1 MPTRNIN
8 LTDRLDAFVEGSVSV
23 GRYQNASEVVREAL
37 RLLELRDQAD
47 QLKLKRLR
55 AAVRAGDDAIARGAY
70 QDLGPQELADY
81 VAGLGASGR
90 HDT

>member
-8 LTDRLDAFVEGSVSV
+8 LTDRLDAFIEGRVAA
-23 GRYQNASEVVREAL
+23 GRYQNASEVVREGL

-55 AAVRAGDDAIARGAY
+55 AAIRAGDDAVARGAY
-70 QDLGPQELADY
+70 QDLDSDELADY
-81 VAGLGASGR
+81 VAGLRRSGR

>member
-8 LTDRLDAFVEGSVSV
+8 LTDRLDAFIEGRVAA
-23 GRYQNASEVVREAL
+23 GRYQNASEVVREGL

-55 AAVRAGDDAIARGAY
+55 AAIRAGDDAVARGAY
-70 QDLGPQELADY
+70 QDLDPDALGDY
-81 VAGLGASGR
+81 VAGLRRSGR